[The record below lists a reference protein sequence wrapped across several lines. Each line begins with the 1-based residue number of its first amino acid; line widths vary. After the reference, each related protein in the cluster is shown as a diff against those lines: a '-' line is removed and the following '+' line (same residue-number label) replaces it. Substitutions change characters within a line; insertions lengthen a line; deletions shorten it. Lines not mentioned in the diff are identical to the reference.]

1 VSAKPV
7 IAVVSPF
14 LDKRHGTER
23 CVAEQIERLAED
35 YEIHLYSSAVQDV
48 DLSKIT
54 WHRVPLLRRPHLASY
69 FWFFTANQLQR
80 WWDRRVRKLDFDL
93 VFSPGINCLDADV
106 IGVHIVFAEF
116 YRLARREL
124 GLRRNPLRVWPWLIH
139 RKLTYRLFVALEN
152 RIYTQNEIPL
162 TVISHK
168 MEGDLARCFK
178 RKERLTLL
186 YHAVNVEHLN
196 PARCQSLRGQARR
209 KLQLPERAFTILIV
223 GNDWKKKGLPCLVEA
238 VASLRNAELWILV
251 RGEDASHSC
260 RDLFRRSGLQ
270 NRVAMLPS
278 VPEIEWHYAA
288 ADLYVGPSIEDSFAM
303 PPLEAMAC
311 GIPSIVSSQAGVSEV
326 ITDGVDGFIL
336 DNPTDS
342 NKLANLIALVYS
354 NKDLRR
360 RIGKAAAETARQ
372 YTWDR
377 NAEQLCRVFQDVL
390 RQKECPRAAV
400 ASEEPLR

>member
-1 VSAKPV
+1 
-7 IAVVSPF
+7 
-14 LDKRHGTER
+14 
-23 CVAEQIERLAED
+23 
-35 YEIHLYSSAVQDV
+35 
-48 DLSKIT
+48 
-54 WHRVPLLRRPHLASY
+54 
-69 FWFFTANQLQR
+69 
-80 WWDRRVRKLDFDL
+80 
-93 VFSPGINCLDADV
+93 
-106 IGVHIVFAEF
+106 
-116 YRLARREL
+116 
-124 GLRRNPLRVWPWLIH
+124 
-139 RKLTYRLFVALEN
+139 
-152 RIYTQNEIPL
+152 
-162 TVISHK
+162 
-168 MEGDLARCFK
+168 
-178 RKERLTLL
+178 
-186 YHAVNVEHLN
+186 
-196 PARCQSLRGQARR
+196 
-209 KLQLPERAFTILIV
+209 
-223 GNDWKKKGLPCLVEA
+223 
-238 VASLRNAELWILV
+238 
-251 RGEDASHSC
+251 
-260 RDLFRRSGLQ
+260 
-270 NRVAMLPS
+270 MLPS